1 MLVVSF
7 DELKVVVDEAAA
19 WQAVAVALV
28 VEKHAALDGID
39 AEVVKELADLEDF
52 RLEMNLIMKIMLI

>member
-28 VEKHAALDGID
+28 VEKHAVLDGID